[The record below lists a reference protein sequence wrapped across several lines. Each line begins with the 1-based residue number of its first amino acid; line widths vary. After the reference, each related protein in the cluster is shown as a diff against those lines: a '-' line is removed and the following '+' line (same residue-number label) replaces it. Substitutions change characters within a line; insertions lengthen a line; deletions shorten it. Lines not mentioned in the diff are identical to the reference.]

1 MGIMASAFLKALL
14 CVSSQCNITW
24 CRNLSSMGRPREHD
38 DRTAQALLEA
48 AEALIAS
55 EGLSAL
61 SVRAV
66 AVLAGTSTRA
76 IYSIFGSKAGLITA
90 LGARAFDLLGA
101 SVAALPHTPDAAVD
115 LIDAG
120 LNGYRKLVCEHPVLV
135 LLGVQ
140 QPSTELAQRKQ
151 VQDAARLA
159 WTTLQERIGRLEQQG
174 KLHTMDVATAA
185 IAFHAL
191 CEGLGAL
198 EIRGLLSNARAEQ
211 LWRASLTALVAG
223 L

>member
-1 MGIMASAFLKALL
+1 
-14 CVSSQCNITW
+14 
-24 CRNLSSMGRPREHD
+24 MGRPREHD
-38 DRTAQALLEA
+38 DRTGQALLDA
-48 AEALIAS
+48 AEALVAS
-55 EGLSAL
+55 HGLDAL

-66 AVLAGTSTRA
+66 ADQAGTTTRA

-115 LIDAG
+115 LVDAG
-120 LNGYRKLVCEHPVLV
+120 LKGYRKLVTEHPVLV

-140 QPSTELAQRKQ
+140 QPPSEPAQREQ
-151 VQDAARLA
+151 VQVAARLA
-159 WTTLQERIGRLEQQG
+159 WASLQERVGRLEQQG
-174 KLHTMDVATAA
+174 RLRTMDVRTAA
-185 IAFHAL
+185 TAFHAL

-198 EIRGLLSNARAEQ
+198 ETRGLLPNDRAER
-211 LWRASLTALVAG
+211 LWRAALTALVAG